1 MTKINAIVTGAT
13 GMVGEGVMH
22 ECLLHPDVEK
32 VIIVNRRASGFSHP
46 KLREIIVQDFFK
58 LENLDEQFVGFN
70 ACYFCLGMSSVG
82 QTEEKFTRTTYD
94 LTMNFAKL
102 VHKANPNA
110 TFCYVSGRGTDSTEK
125 GKVMWARVKGRT
137 ENAII
142 NMFKNGY
149 AFRPGIMTPTKGLK
163 NTIKLYTYLGWLI
176 PLFRLITPVSS
187 LKEVGLAMI
196 NITGKGYSKKTIEA
210 PDIIALAKTG

>member
-1 MTKINAIVTGAT
+1 MKINAIITGAT

-32 VIIVNRRASGFSHP
+32 VVIVNRRPSGFTHP

-58 LENLDEQFVGFN
+58 LENLDEQFTGYN

-82 QTEEKFTRTTYD
+82 QSEESFTKTTYD
-94 LTMNFAKL
+94 LTMNFAKV

-110 TFCYVSGRGTDSTEK
+110 TFCYVSGRGTDSSEK
-125 GKVMWARVKGRT
+125 GKLMWARVKGRT
-137 ENAII
+137 ENSII
-142 NMFKNGY
+142 TMFKNGY

-176 PLFRLITPVSS
+176 PLFRLITPIST
-187 LKEVGLAMI
+187 LKAVGIAMI
-196 NITGKGYSKKTIEA
+196 NVTKSGYSKKVIEVE
-210 PDIIALAKTG
+210 DINTLGIT

>member
-1 MTKINAIVTGAT
+1 MKINAIITGAT

-32 VIIVNRRASGFSHP
+32 VVIVNRRPSGFTHP

-58 LENLDEQFVGFN
+58 LENLDEQFTGYN

-82 QTEEKFTRTTYD
+82 QSEESFTKTTYD
-94 LTMNFAKL
+94 LTMNFAKV

-110 TFCYVSGRGTDSTEK
+110 TFCYVSGRGTDSSEK
-125 GKVMWARVKGRT
+125 GKLMWARVKGRT
-137 ENAII
+137 ENSII
-142 NMFKNGY
+142 TMFKNGY

-176 PLFRLITPVSS
+176 PLFRLITPIST
-187 LKEVGLAMI
+187 LKAVGIAMI
-196 NITGKGYSKKTIEA
+196 NVTKSGYSKKVIEVE
-210 PDIIALAKTG
+210 DINTLGIA